1 MYRCAFVRSSGAGR
15 ASPGDED
22 EEEEDEAHA
31 APASAASS
39 ATSVLRRAAE
49 GVRRVVMGVDAR
61 WSFEGRGL
69 PRAARRIPA
78 SGGVKLRGERTTRC
92 MMRAI
97 PAAV

>member
-1 MYRCAFVRSSGAGR
+1 MYRCAFVGSSGAGR

-22 EEEEDEAHA
+22 EEEDEAHA

-61 WSFEGRGL
+61 W
-69 PRAARRIPA
+69 
-78 SGGVKLRGERTTRC
+78 
-92 MMRAI
+92 
-97 PAAV
+97 